1 MDELWIQRCYG
12 APFEELGRKFGLDP
26 LAIRLMRNR
35 QVFDKDDWLKQR
47 PDGKTEAEYK
57 IDMFL
62 HGRLNDISDPMQ
74 MADMDRAVHTV
85 LFFAREKKKIRVIG
99 DYDIDGIMS
108 TYILI
113 HAIGDAG
120 GDVDW
125 RIPHRVKDGYGLNER
140 LIREAAD
147 DGVQLLVTCDNGI
160 AARDQIALGN
170 ALGMKTVVTDHH
182 QVPFE
187 EENGLKKEILPPA
200 EAVVNPHRADDSS
213 PYSDLCGAGVAWKF
227 TLALYRAAGLPD
239 AEKKAESFL
248 SYAAVATIGDVME
261 LTGENRIIVREGLK
275 QIRYSCSPGL
285 RELIVQ
291 NKLVQEQIDV
301 YHIGFVIGPCLNA
314 SGRLDTAGRALELLM
329 TDSETEASAAAG
341 ELIALNHERQAMT
354 DRGTEEAVEQVNT
367 TSMKNDR
374 VLVILLKDSH
384 VSVVGIIAGKV
395 KERFNR
401 PVFVVTEVDG
411 MIRGSGR
418 SIEAYSMYEELVRCD
433 DLLTAYGGHPMAAG
447 ITLKPENLEA
457 FRRRL
462 NDNCTLTSDDMK
474 RVIRF
479 DAVMPLSY
487 MTEKRYADIQ
497 CLWPTGTGN
506 PNALFARKGVK
517 LSGVRILGR
526 RGNACRVEMT
536 DPDDRS
542 GRTVP
547 GIYFGQPEDVQAFCS
562 RASEGPVSI
571 LYEVQINEFRGM
583 KTLQFCIRS
592 YR

>member
-1 MDELWIQRCYG
+1 MEETWIQRCYG
-12 APFEELGRKFGLDP
+12 APFEELGRKFDLDP

-35 QVFDKDDWLKQR
+35 QVFDKNDWLKKR
-47 PDGKTEAEYK
+47 SDGKTEAEYK

-62 HGRLNDISDPMQ
+62 HGQLSDISDPMQ
-74 MADMDRAVHTV
+74 MKDMDRAVQTV
-85 LFFAREKKKIRVIG
+85 LSFVRDKKKIRVIG

-113 HAIGDAG
+113 HAIGDVG
-120 GDVDW
+120 GDADW

-147 DGVQLLVTCDNGI
+147 DWVSLLVTCDNGI
-160 AARDQIALGN
+160 AAREQIALGN
-170 ALGMKTVVTDHH
+170 ELGLTTVVTDHH
-182 QVPFE
+182 QVPFDE
-187 EENGLKKEILPPA
+187 TDGEKKEILPPA
-200 EAVVNPHRADDSS
+200 AAVVNPHRADDTS
-213 PYSDLCGAGVAWKF
+213 PYSGLCGAGVAWKF
-227 TLALYRAAGLPD
+227 ALALYRAAGLPD
-239 AEKKAESFL
+239 AEKRAESFL
-248 SYAAVATIGDVME
+248 SYAAIATVGDVMD

-275 QIRYSCSPGL
+275 QIRRTCSPGL

-291 NKLVQEQIDV
+291 NNLVQEQIDV

-314 SGRLDTAGRALELLM
+314 SGRLDTAGRALHLLL
-329 TDSETEASAAAG
+329 TDSGTEASTEAG

-354 DRGTEEAVEQVNT
+354 DRGTEEAIEQVNT

-401 PVFVVTEVDG
+401 PTFVVTEVDG

-447 ITLKPENLEA
+447 ITLRPENLEA

-462 NDNCTLTSDDMK
+462 NDNCRLTDDDMK

-479 DAVMPLSY
+479 DAVMPLTY
-487 MTEKRYADIQ
+487 MTKKRYADIQ

-506 PNALFARKGVK
+506 PKALFARSGVR
-517 LSGVRILGR
+517 LSGARILGR
-526 RGNACRVEMT
+526 RGNACRVDMT
-536 DPDDRS
+536 DPDDMS
-542 GRTVP
+542 GRTVQ
-547 GIYFGQPEDVQAFCS
+547 GIYFGQPEDVQAFF
-562 RASEGPVSI
+562 RRTSEGPVSV
-571 LYEVQINEFRGM
+571 LYEVQLNEFRGTQ
-583 KTLQFCIRS
+583 TLQFCIRS